1 MRQTSAEMPV
11 VGHDGR
17 VPLSAHIG
25 AIGEPPAGRD
35 EQIGQVFRNMRSAMK
50 VSRDT
55 IARRLATN
63 LSTIDNFEAGA
74 VTALPH
80 WKETERIVRG
90 YCELLRIDPEP
101 ILWRVR
107 DQLKA
112 IASQARPSPVP
123 PPDALQPLETPRS
136 QGPLPLPPAAEAE
149 PAGGGPARRRRRTR
163 ALFALS
169 APIALLLG
177 VAILAQLAPGPVY
190 RAVGLLPGSI
200 ESPARA
206 GLDYVM
212 LFTAPRRDGL
222 KWIDVGDPRLRKADK
237 LPTSTR

>member
-1 MRQTSAEMPV
+1 MPAG
-11 VGHDGR
+11 GHDGR
-17 VPLSAHIG
+17 VPLPAYLG
-25 AIGEPPAGRD
+25 AAGEPPAGRD
-35 EQIGQVFRNMRSAMK
+35 EQIGQAFRNMRSAMK

-101 ILWRVR
+101 ILWRIR

-112 IASQARPSPVP
+112 VASRARSSAFAPPVASAPMEGAHPQA
-123 PPDALQPLETPRS
+123 
-136 QGPLPLPPAAEAE
+136 PLPPPPAVEPE
-149 PAGGGPARRRRRTR
+149 PAVSRPARRRRRVQ
-163 ALFALS
+163 ALLAFS
-169 APIALLLG
+169 APVALLMG
-177 VAILAQLAPGPVY
+177 VAILAQMAPGPMY

-200 ESPARA
+200 EPSARA
-206 GLDYVM
+206 GLDYIL

-222 KWIDVGDPRLRKADK
+222 RWIEVGDPRLRKADK
-237 LPTSTR
+237 LQTSTR